1 MREID
6 LVIIG
11 GGAAGMSGALGA
23 LNNGTQSILIIE
35 KESDV
40 GGILNQCIHN
50 GFGLHTFK
58 EELSG
63 PSYAEKYYNQLDLNK
78 IEIKYESQVIS
89 ISEDKILLIS
99 SKDGY
104 EEIKAKAILLAS
116 GSKERTGAAISLKGD
131 RPIGVYTAGTAQKY
145 LNIDGILV
153 GKKVFILGSG
163 DIGLIMARRMTLE
176 GAKVLGV
183 AELMPYSNG
192 LARNIKQ
199 CLEDF
204 DIPLH
209 LSHTVTRVIGYP
221 RLKAIE
227 LAKVDENRQVIED
240 TKQIIECDCLLLS
253 VGLIPDD
260 SLIED
265 LNVKMAK
272 NVIVDNNYMSSIP
285 GIFLAGNALHIHD
298 LVDFVSSEGYE
309 AGVACAHYIKDN
321 KVAEIKH
328 HSIVGDGIGYI
339 IPQVFDDS
347 DVTFSFRVNRIFK
360 KCKIH
365 IVGDGI
371 DKTINKLSLVPSEME
386 RIKLTKEELSNIKGD
401 LKIEVLS

>member
-309 AGVACAHYIKDN
+309 AGVACANYIKDN